1 MRRAEE
7 PQQPPERR
15 PLTKKDVMSK
25 VTKRQAE
32 EIRELADLPDD
43 RIDTGDIP
51 EMTDFRNAE
60 VGRFY
65 RPVKKQITLRLD
77 ADLIAWFREQGGK
90 YQTRINQALREYV
103 EEHRKAC

>member
-1 MRRAEE
+1 
-7 PQQPPERR
+7 
-15 PLTKKDVMSK
+15 MSK

-43 RIDTGDIP
+43 RIDTSDTP
-51 EMTDFRNAE
+51 EMTNFRNAE

-65 RPVKKQITLRLD
+65 RPVKEQITLRLD

-103 EEHRKAC
+103 EEHRKAG